1 MIAGTPRSSIIDAR
15 SSGRSNGRS
24 NGRSMI
30 PRSRR
35 DRGILLATAVCAA
48 GVPVTAAG
56 WVATRTTAL
65 AERLGAAGGVAARIG
80 TIDAGLTGTIRLS
93 DVAFGDL
100 IAAEAIEASVALD
113 SLLAGTLRADELRV
127 AGPRVAIQ
135 VDGDGDSDLARLA
148 RRLLGHGPGGAGTRS
163 SRLRRIVVSSGT
175 LSARVAGLGELTAD
189 RVELVPDAGG
199 VRVITGPV
207 RVDGHAGPLGVEL
220 GFARSAAE
228 LTLPRL
234 RFGRMLAVGGAG
246 EITTAAAPGS
256 PESPGSPG
264 SGARRARLR
273 DVAFGRLAAGGA
285 LELRATIDDHGIPRP
300 IAVDVRPRAQAIAIR
315 GDRVPLGAFGALAP
329 HGVGLDAAH
338 ATGSLAVRRD
348 AARLLIEVDGAF
360 DGVAIAHPVLAPVP
374 VPLAAAV
381 RASIAVSPD
390 AVAVSRAAVELGA
403 ARWTASGW
411 WRRGDPASGQIDL
424 SLATAPCGELLTSLP
439 AELRGP
445 LDGLVLGGSFGG
457 HVRLAVDLAA
467 PAGDGVGLTT
477 SITDGCRAE
486 AEPPTADVT
495 RLAAPADQVF
505 ADGSRARIGKGEPGW
520 TALHQLPAHVAG
532 AFVSAEDARFYDHPG
547 FDLTQ
552 IARSLEIDLR
562 EHRLARG
569 GSTISQQLVK
579 NAFLSARRSFDRKL
593 QEAILTWRLEAR
605 LDKPQ
610 ILERYLNLIEL
621 GPRVHGLTAA
631 AHHWF
636 QLAPRD
642 LSVRQAAFL
651 AALTSEP
658 TSMGRRVRRAGG
670 LDPDSAARVDT
681 VLRAMR
687 RDGVLA
693 TDQLEAAKA
702 AELHFAPAALKQ
714 ER

>member
-1 MIAGTPRSSIIDAR
+1 
-15 SSGRSNGRS
+15 
-24 NGRSMI
+24 MI

-35 DRGILLATAVCAA
+35 DRRILLATAVCAV

-56 WVATRTTAL
+56 WVATRTAAL
-65 AERLGAAGGVAARIG
+65 ADHLGAAGGVAARIG
-80 TIDAGLTGTIRLS
+80 TVDAGLTGTIRLS

-100 IAAEAIEASVALD
+100 VVAEAIEASVALD

-135 VDGDGDSDLARLA
+135 VDADGDSDLARLA
-148 RRLLGHGPGGAGTRS
+148 RRLLGHATGNSGTRS
-163 SRLRRIVVSSGT
+163 GRLRRIVVSSGT
-175 LSARVAGLGELTAD
+175 LSAQVAGIGELAAD
-189 RVELVPDAGG
+189 GVELVPDAGG

-207 RVDGHAGPLGVEL
+207 RIHGRAGPLGVEL

-234 RFGRMLAVGGAG
+234 RFGRVLAVGGSG
-246 EITTAAAPGS
+246 EIAPEGPGASGS
-256 PESPGSPG
+256 VNQ
-264 SGARRARLR
+264 RVQVRN
-273 DVAFGRLAAGGA
+273 VTVGRLAGGGA
-285 LELRATIDDHGIPRP
+285 LELRATIDDQGIPRP
-300 IAVDVRPRAQAIAIR
+300 IAIDVQPRAQAIAVR
-315 GDRVPLGAFGALAP
+315 GDRIPLGAFAALAP
-329 HGVGLDAAH
+329 HGVTLEAAH
-338 ATGSLAVRRD
+338 ATGSVAVRHD
-348 AARLLIEVDGAF
+348 AARLLLEVDGTL
-360 DGVAIAHPVLAPVP
+360 DGVALDHRVLAATP

-381 RASIAVSPD
+381 RASITVSPE
-390 AVAVSRAAVELGA
+390 AVAVSRATVELGA
-403 ARWTASGW
+403 AHWTASGW
-411 WRRGDPASGQIDL
+411 WRRGDPASGQLDL
-424 SLATAPCGELLTSLP
+424 ALAPAACGDLLAALP

-445 LDGLVLGGSFGG
+445 LDGMVLDGSFGG

-467 PAGDGVGLTT
+467 PAGEGVGLTT
-477 SITDGCRAE
+477 SITDSCRTE

-505 ADGSRARIGKGEPGW
+505 ADGSHARIGKGEPGW
-520 TALHQLPAHVAG
+520 AALAQLPAHVAG

-605 LDKPQ
+605 LDKQQ
-610 ILERYLNLIEL
+610 ILERYLNIIEL

-631 AHHWF
+631 AKHWF
-636 QLAPRD
+636 DVAPRD

-670 LDPDSAARVDT
+670 LDPDSAARVDI

-687 RDGVLA
+687 RDGVLGA
-693 TDQLEAAKA
+693 EQLEAAKA
-702 AELHFAPAALKQ
+702 TTLRFAPAALKQ